1 MRDWDSQVFYFSGRY
16 NRADVSALIS
26 VTDNTLKLL
35 VYLPVDARIKME
47 PLHESGN
54 ERLI

>member
-16 NRADVSALIS
+16 NQADVSALIS

-35 VYLPVDARIKME
+35 V
-47 PLHESGN
+47 
-54 ERLI
+54 